1 MTWTKPVLSL
11 LAAGTLAASAA
22 AAAAAEPQYTAP
34 TAPPLAS
41 AVSEGGTLPIAK
53 SEKVYSGT
61 AVTKD
66 GVTVAAHIAIYADLD
81 ESGQPIRWIVA
92 QDGAIRFAM
101 MQGAEI
107 AFSKMPDVKL
117 DDLNGDGKPELL
129 VYRKG
134 AGEDSGALGLG
145 VYEIANRYFPLFD
158 VTDPSYTDPELE
170 RRYELDRD
178 SSGGVRFKDPVSG
191 LTAVLAGGDAQ
202 TARVEPVSNYEFGDR
217 DGDGVKE
224 VTAVQRIAASSAA
237 GAPAL
242 ALLKTRYELAYG
254 AYSPV
259 AQFLE
264 DATGRVIAKT
274 AMPQY

>member
-22 AAAAAEPQYTAP
+22 VAEAAEPQY

-66 GVTVAAHIAIYADLD
+66 GAVAAHIAIYADLD
-81 ESGQPIRWIVA
+81 GGGQPIRWIVS
-92 QDGAIRFAM
+92 QDGTTRFAM
-101 MQGAEI
+101 MQGEEI
-107 AFSKMPDVKL
+107 AFSKTPDVKL

-134 AGEDSGALGLG
+134 AGEGNGALGLG

-158 VTDPSYTDPELE
+158 VTDPSFTDPELE

-191 LTAVLAGGDAQ
+191 LTAVLAGGDAE

-224 VTAVQRIAASSAA
+224 VTAVQRIAASSAS

-259 AQFLE
+259 TQSLE
-264 DATGRVIAKT
+264 DEAGSIIAKT
-274 AMPQY
+274 ALPQY

>member
-1 MTWTKPVLSL
+1 MPWTKPVLSL
-11 LAAGTLAASAA
+11 LAAGTLAASTA
-22 AAAAAEPQYTAP
+22 AAAAAEPRY

-41 AVSEGGTLPIAK
+41 AVSDGGTLPIAK

-61 AVTKD
+61 AVTKEGD
-66 GVTVAAHIAIYADLD
+66 AVAAHIVIYADLD
-81 ESGQPIRWIVA
+81 GSGQPIRWIVS
-92 QDGAIRFAM
+92 QDGAARFAM

-107 AFSKMPDVKL
+107 AFAKTPDVKL
-117 DDLNGDGKPELL
+117 SDLNGDGVPELL
-129 VYRKG
+129 IYRKG
-134 AGEDSGALGLG
+134 AGEGKGALGLG

-158 VTDPSYTDPELE
+158 VTDPSFTDPELE

-191 LTAVLAGGDAQ
+191 LTAVLAAGDAEA
-202 TARVEPVSNYEFGDR
+202 ARVEPVSSYEFGDR

-259 AQFLE
+259 AQILE
-264 DATGRVIAKT
+264 DAAGRVVAKK
-274 AMPQY
+274 ALPQY

>member
-34 TAPPLAS
+34 PLAS

-53 SEKVYSGT
+53 SEKVYAGT
-61 AVTKD
+61 AVAKD
-66 GVTVAAHIAIYADLD
+66 GAAVAAHIAIYADLD

-134 AGEDSGALGLG
+134 AGEDGGALGLG

-158 VTDPSYTDPELE
+158 VTDPSFTDPELE

-178 SSGGVRFKDPVSG
+178 SSGGVRFKDPISG
-191 LTAVLAGGDAQ
+191 LTAVLAGGDAEK
-202 TARVEPVSNYEFGDR
+202 ARVEPASKYEFSDR

-259 AQFLE
+259 AQSLE
-264 DATGRVIAKT
+264 DADGRVLAKT
-274 AMPQY
+274 VLAQY